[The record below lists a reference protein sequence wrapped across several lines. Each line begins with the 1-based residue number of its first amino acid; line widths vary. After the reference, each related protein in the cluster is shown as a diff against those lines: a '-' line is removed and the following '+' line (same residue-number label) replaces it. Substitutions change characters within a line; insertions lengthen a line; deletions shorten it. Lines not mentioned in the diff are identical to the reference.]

1 MIIFNCMAQNV
12 YSAFDILPHF
22 PVFLSSIFCF
32 FLFIK
37 LLEIRIHC
45 LSAEEKL
52 NILNKKKINGVFE
65 NKNVK
70 FFFIRFRGVFA
81 RSQLLSL
88 MNWNELT
95 QTSPTEYVGSAAIW
109 ACGDFSFFRISE
121 QRTKFF
127 KASFVVLVVRC
138 FCCFFKRMDMPAGR
152 IETHT
157 NSLAGSLTHTSAREM
172 GDCVFCPHTH
182 ESERQNGI
190 E

>member
-1 MIIFNCMAQNV
+1 M
-12 YSAFDILPHF
+12 
-22 PVFLSSIFCF
+22 
-32 FLFIK
+32 
-37 LLEIRIHC
+37 
-45 LSAEEKL
+45 
-52 NILNKKKINGVFE
+52 FE

-121 QRTKFF
+121 QRTKIF

-138 FCCFFKRMDMPAGR
+138 FCCFLNVWICQQAASTLTLTR
-152 IETHT
+152 
-157 NSLAGSLTHTSAREM
+157 SLALWHTQAHARWATVCSVHTLTNQKDKTESNKCTMTTKVYVPSADVVCACDVCAHM
-172 GDCVFCPHTH
+172 CPHIKWN
-182 ESERQNGI
+182 RKCI
-190 E
+190 